1 MDRVAVFV
9 DAGYLFAQGS
19 VALAGQKLPRGR
31 LVLDPEKTIDAL
43 ADFAT
48 RVSRVDL
55 LRVYWYDGTSTGPS
69 SQHITMAHVARVK
82 VRLGFVNSF
91 GEQKG
96 VDSLIVTDMITLAR
110 NHAMSE
116 AVLLSGDEDLRVGV
130 QQAQVF
136 GVRVQLLGIRPSR
149 GSQSLFL
156 LQEADSTHEWSPDDL
171 APFLS
176 CKPEIAVVPAVASAV
191 AAPAPP
197 EPAVVGVPAPLGPPA
212 LVAPPPAEPL
222 LVPDPLVDVASA
234 LAREIPA
241 AELEALTESI
251 RQSGQIPREFDGRL
265 LAEGGRAL
273 RTRLDPAQKKEV
285 RNAFLKAC
293 ERRLVEHEAARARA
307 AEPQGGPGGP
317 GE

>member
-9 DAGYLFAQGS
+9 DAGYLFVQGS

-31 LVLDPEKTIDAL
+31 LVLDHEKAIDAL
-43 ADFAT
+43 AGFAT
-48 RVSRVDL
+48 RVSGVDL

-69 SQHITMAHVARVK
+69 AQHIAMAHVARVK

-96 VDSLIVTDMITLAR
+96 VDSLIVTDMIALAR

-130 QQAQVF
+130 QQAQEF
-136 GVRVQLLGIRPSR
+136 GVRVHLLGIRPSR

-176 CKPEIAVVPAVASAV
+176 CKPEIAALPAM
-191 AAPAPP
+191 P
-197 EPAVVGVPAPLGPPA
+197 PAVVAPAQL
-212 LVAPPPAEPL
+212 EPL
-222 LVPDPLVDVASA
+222 LVPDPLEDVAAA
-234 LAREIPA
+234 LAQEIPTT
-241 AELEALTESI
+241 ELEALAESI
-251 RQSGQIPREFDGRL
+251 RQSGQVPKEFDGRL
-265 LAEGGRAL
+265 LAEGGRSLKA
-273 RTRLDPAQKKEV
+273 RLDPAQKKAV
-285 RNAFLKAC
+285 RSAFLEAC
-293 ERRLVEHEAARARA
+293 ERRLAEAQQAAGIPA
-307 AEPQGGPGGP
+307 AEPEGGPGGV
-317 GE
+317 

>member
-31 LVLDPEKTIDAL
+31 LVLDHEKAIDAL

-48 RVSRVDL
+48 RVSGVDL

-69 SQHITMAHVARVK
+69 AQHITMAHVARVK

-96 VDSLIVTDMITLAR
+96 VDSLIVTDMIALAR

-130 QQAQVF
+130 QQAQEF
-136 GVRVQLLGIRPSR
+136 GVRVHLLGIRPSR

-176 CKPEIAVVPAVASAV
+176 CRPEIAVVPAM
-191 AAPAPP
+191 P
-197 EPAVVGVPAPLGPPA
+197 PAVVAPAEL
-212 LVAPPPAEPL
+212 EPL
-222 LVPDPLVDVASA
+222 LVPDPLDDVASA
-234 LAREIPA
+234 LAQEIPTT
-241 AELEALTESI
+241 ELEALAESI
-251 RQSGQIPREFDGRL
+251 RQSGQIPKEFDGRL
-265 LAEGGRAL
+265 LADGGRSLKA
-273 RTRLDPAQKKEV
+273 RLDPAQKKAI

-293 ERRLVEHEAARARA
+293 ERRLAEAQQAAGVPA
-307 AEPQGGPGGP
+307 AEPEGGPGGVVR
-317 GE
+317 

>member
-31 LVLDPEKTIDAL
+31 LVLEHEKAIDAL
-43 ADFAT
+43 ADFAV
-48 RVSRVDL
+48 RVSGVDL

-69 SQHITMAHVARVK
+69 SQHLTLAHLARVK
-82 VRLGFVNSF
+82 VRLGFVNSV

-96 VDSLIVTDMITLAR
+96 VDSLIVTDMIALAR

-130 QQAQVF
+130 QQAQEF
-136 GVRVQLLGIRPSR
+136 GVRVHLLGIRPSR

-176 CKPEIAVVPAVASAV
+176 CKPEIAVVPAMAPAA

-197 EPAVVGVPAPLGPPA
+197 EPGVEEAPAALEPPA
-212 LVAPPPAEPL
+212 LVVPPPPEPL

-265 LAEGGRAL
+265 LAAGGRAL
-273 RTRLDPAQKKEV
+273 RARLDPAQKKEV

-293 ERRLVEHEAARARA
+293 EQRLVQIQQTA
-307 AEPQGGPGGP
+307 GGPD
-317 GE
+317 

>member
-31 LVLDPEKTIDAL
+31 LLLDHEKAIDAL
-43 ADFAT
+43 AAFAT
-48 RVSRVDL
+48 RVSGVDL

-69 SQHITMAHVARVK
+69 SQHITLAHLAHVK
-82 VRLGFVNSF
+82 VRLGFVNSV

-96 VDSLIVTDMITLAR
+96 VDSLIVTDMIALAR

-130 QQAQVF
+130 QQAQEF
-136 GVRVQLLGIRPSR
+136 GVRVHLLGIRPSR

-176 CKPEIAVVPAVASAV
+176 CKPEIAVVPAVPSVV
-191 AAPAPP
+191 AAPGPAEPPVLGAPT
-197 EPAVVGVPAPLGPPA
+197 PL
-212 LVAPPPAEPL
+212 EPL

-234 LAREIPA
+234 LAREIPT

-251 RQSGQIPREFDGRL
+251 RQAGQIPREFDGRL

-273 RTRLDPAQKKEV
+273 KARLDPAQKKEV

-293 ERRLVEHEAARARA
+293 EQRLLEVQQAAANP
-307 AEPQGGPGGP
+307 ESGPSGA
-317 GE
+317 

>member
-31 LVLDPEKTIDAL
+31 LLLDHEKAIDAL
-43 ADFAT
+43 AAFAT
-48 RVSRVDL
+48 RVSGVDL

-69 SQHITMAHVARVK
+69 SQHITLAHLAHVK
-82 VRLGFVNSF
+82 VRLGFVNSV

-96 VDSLIVTDMITLAR
+96 VDSLIVTDMIALAR

-130 QQAQVF
+130 QQAQEF
-136 GVRVQLLGIRPSR
+136 GVRVHLLGIRPSR

-176 CKPEIAVVPAVASAV
+176 CKPEIAVVPAVPSVV
-191 AAPAPP
+191 AAPGPAEPPVLGAPT
-197 EPAVVGVPAPLGPPA
+197 PL
-212 LVAPPPAEPL
+212 EPL

-234 LAREIPA
+234 LAREIPT

-251 RQSGQIPREFDGRL
+251 RQAGQIPREFDGRL

-273 RTRLDPAQKKEV
+273 KARLDPAQKKEV

-293 ERRLVEHEAARARA
+293 EQRLLEAQQAAANLKAVEADLK
-307 AEPQGGPGGP
+307 
-317 GE
+317 

>member
-31 LVLDPEKTIDAL
+31 LVLDHEKAIDAL
-43 ADFAT
+43 ANFAT
-48 RVSRVDL
+48 RVSGVDL

-69 SQHITMAHVARVK
+69 SQHITLAHLAHVK

-96 VDSLIVTDMITLAR
+96 VDSLIVTDMIALAR

-130 QQAQVF
+130 QQAQEF
-136 GVRVQLLGIRPSR
+136 GVRVHLLGIRPSR

-156 LQEADSTHEWSPDDL
+156 LQEADSTHEWSSDDL

-176 CKPEIAVVPAVASAV
+176 CKPEIAVVPAMAPVAAVPAPEAAAV
-191 AAPAPP
+191 AAA
-197 EPAVVGVPAPLGPPA
+197 APLQPAA
-212 LVAPPPAEPL
+212 LVAPPPLEPL
-222 LVPDPLVDVASA
+222 LVPDPLVDIASA

-273 RTRLDPAQKKEV
+273 RARLDAAQKKEV

-293 ERRLVEHEAARARA
+293 ERRFAEAEQDAARDVA
-307 AEPQGGPGGP
+307 AKPEAP
-317 GE
+317 

>member
-31 LVLDPEKTIDAL
+31 LLLNHEKAIDAL
-43 ADFAT
+43 ANFAT
-48 RVSRVDL
+48 RVSGVDL

-69 SQHITMAHVARVK
+69 SQHITLAHLGRVK

-96 VDSLIVTDMITLAR
+96 VDSLIVTDMIALAR

-130 QQAQVF
+130 QQAQEF
-136 GVRVQLLGIRPSR
+136 GVRVHLLGIRPSR

-176 CKPEIAVVPAVASAV
+176 CKPEIAVVPEVAPAV

-197 EPAVVGVPAPLGPPA
+197 EPAVVAAPTALELPA
-212 LVAPPPAEPL
+212 VVVPPPPEPL

-234 LAREIPA
+234 LALEIPA

-273 RTRLDPAQKKEV
+273 RARLDPAQKKEV

-293 ERRLVEHEAARARA
+293 EQRLAQAQQAAGVVA
-307 AEPQGGPGGP
+307 AKPEGGPSGA
-317 GE
+317 

>member
-31 LVLDPEKTIDAL
+31 LVLDHEKAIDTL

-48 RVSRVDL
+48 RVGGVDL

-69 SQHITMAHVARVK
+69 SQHITLAHLARVK
-82 VRLGFVNSF
+82 VRLGFVNSV

-96 VDSLIVTDMITLAR
+96 VDSLIVTDMIALAR
-110 NHAMSE
+110 NHAISE

-130 QQAQVF
+130 QQAQEF
-136 GVRVQLLGIRPSR
+136 GVRVHLLGIRPSR

-156 LQEADSTHEWSPDDL
+156 LQEADSTHEWSLDDL

-176 CKPEIAVVPAVASAV
+176 CKPEIAAVPTTL
-191 AAPAPP
+191 PP
-197 EPAVVGVPAPLGPPA
+197 VMAHAEP
-212 LVAPPPAEPL
+212 EPL
-222 LVPDPLVDVASA
+222 LVPDPLVDIASA
-234 LAREIPA
+234 LARELPI
-241 AELEALTESI
+241 AELEALAESI
-251 RQSGQIPREFDGRL
+251 RQTGQVPKEFDGRL

-273 RTRLDPAQKKEV
+273 RTRLDRAQKKAV
-285 RNAFLKAC
+285 RTAFLEAC
-293 ERRLVEHEAARARA
+293 ERRFTEAQQADVVPT
-307 AEPQGGPGGP
+307 AERQGGPGGA
-317 GE
+317 

>member
-1 MDRVAVFV
+1 
-9 DAGYLFAQGS
+9 
-19 VALAGQKLPRGR
+19 
-31 LVLDPEKTIDAL
+31 
-43 ADFAT
+43 
-48 RVSRVDL
+48 
-55 LRVYWYDGTSTGPS
+55 
-69 SQHITMAHVARVK
+69 
-82 VRLGFVNSF
+82 VNSV

-96 VDSLIVTDMITLAR
+96 VDSLIVTDMIALAR

-130 QQAQVF
+130 QQAQEF
-136 GVRVQLLGIRPSR
+136 GVRVHLLGIRPSR

-176 CKPEIAVVPAVASAV
+176 CKPEIAVVLAMPPVV

-197 EPAVVGVPAPLGPPA
+197 EPLVVGAPTPL
-212 LVAPPPAEPL
+212 EPL
-222 LVPDPLVDVASA
+222 LVPDFLVDVASA

-241 AELEALTESI
+241 AELKALTESI

-265 LAEGGRAL
+265 LAEGGRVLKA
-273 RTRLDPAQKKEV
+273 RLDPAQKKEV

-293 ERRLVEHEAARARA
+293 ERRLAEQEAARAPA
-307 AEPQGGPGGP
+307 AEPEGGPGGAV
-317 GE
+317 G

>member
-31 LVLDPEKTIDAL
+31 LLLNHEKAIDAL
-43 ADFAT
+43 ANFAT
-48 RVSRVDL
+48 RVSGVDL

-69 SQHITMAHVARVK
+69 SQHITLAHLGRVK

-96 VDSLIVTDMITLAR
+96 VDSLIVTDMIALAR

-130 QQAQVF
+130 QQAQEF
-136 GVRVQLLGIRPSR
+136 GVRVHLLGIRPSR

-171 APFLS
+171 ASFLS
-176 CKPEIAVVPAVASAV
+176 CGPEIAVVPAVAPALT
-191 AAPAPP
+191 APAPS
-197 EPAVVGVPAPLGPPA
+197 EPSALSAPL
-212 LVAPPPAEPL
+212 APEPL

-241 AELEALTESI
+241 DELEALTESI
-251 RQSGQIPREFDGRL
+251 RQSGQIPRELDGRL

-273 RTRLDPAQKKEV
+273 KARLDPTQKKEV

-293 ERRLVEHEAARARA
+293 ERRLPEQQAARAPA
-307 AEPQGGPGGP
+307 AEPGGGPGGTV
-317 GE
+317 G